1 MSNKTLRRCPFT
13 IYVDSAECH
22 PYEFKGIRDD
32 AVHDY
37 ALLTTQIVRA
47 SLGRHPNSF
56 GDYTLEGGVG
66 RCCIERK
73 SMEDCWGTLLGWP
86 TGWEADR
93 GLPGRRERFE
103 KELDNLNRVDAAL
116 IIVEANFGDCISKC
130 PQWGVKPAEENAKIF
145 FRTVISYQQRFQRV
159 SWIFAED
166 RRFAEVITFRWM
178 YRFYMKNLKPKG
190 RRKKFDLSDI

>member
-1 MSNKTLRRCPFT
+1 MTNIRRCPFT

-86 TGWEADR
+86 TGWEVDR
-93 GLPGRRERFE
+93 GLPGRRDRFE

-145 FRTVISYQQRFQRV
+145 FAQLSRISNGFNVYRG
-159 SWIFAED
+159 SLLKTGD
-166 RRFAEVITFRWM
+166 LLKLSRFAGCTA
-178 YRFYMKNLKPKG
+178 
-190 RRKKFDLSDI
+190 ST